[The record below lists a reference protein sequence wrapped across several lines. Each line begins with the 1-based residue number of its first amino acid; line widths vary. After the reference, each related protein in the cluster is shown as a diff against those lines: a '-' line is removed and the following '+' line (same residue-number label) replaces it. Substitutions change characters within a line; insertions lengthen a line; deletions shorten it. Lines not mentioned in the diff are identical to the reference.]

1 MTFEAWYAEYH
12 KEACDLYGG
21 IDCTDPKG
29 IAQAEVYY
37 DYVDAVIELKSTYR
51 HCQRYVLDEE
61 DYNE

>member
-1 MTFEAWYAEYH
+1 MKDDDLAGLAVWDEAE
-12 KEACDLYGG
+12 CDSTNDEQGE
-21 IDCTDPKG
+21 
-29 IAQAEVYY
+29 EVYY